1 MRAHLGLLAL
11 TLSACASTAP
21 ASGDAGPSC
30 APGYGVVE
38 VCVYLDATSERPL
51 AGAEVTARRSD
62 ADVPFL
68 IRAPEGCARE
78 ELEEGTW
85 EVRGDDAT
93 GSCTTSFERVVVRA
107 CETTPIRIDVGASC
121 RG

>member
-1 MRAHLGLLAL
+1 MRAYLGFLALLLAGCSG
-11 TLSACASTAP
+11 TGPAP
-21 ASGDAGPSC
+21 GDAGGC
-30 APGYGVVE
+30 TPGYGVIE

-51 AGAEVTARRSD
+51 AGAEVTARRGE

-78 ELEEGTW
+78 ELEAGTW

-93 GSCTTSFERVVVRA
+93 GNCTTSFERVEVRA
-107 CETTPIRIDVGASC
+107 CETTPVRIDVAVFC